1 MPHFFCRL
9 ATEEG
14 RTLSQ
19 SFFAPSHKECR
30 AHFEAEGFCV
40 LSIKKDWKRISIPSF
55 PFERKIKDKDFIM
68 FNQEFVALIKAGYPI
83 LKSIEIIVARIKNVH
98 LKEILMKVENEIR
111 AGKSLSEAFAP
122 HEKNFSTVYIAALM
136 AGERSGN
143 LASTISRF
151 IDYAKVVSKTKSRIR
166 SALTYPT
173 LLLVFSFLLLA
184 VLINFIL
191 PRFSAFYAD
200 FEAQLPG
207 ITRGLIAFS
216 LAMRGQLPL
225 LIVFIFLLFLIYF
238 QIRKREKTLV
248 LLDRFKLKIP
258 YGRFIWLESGISL
271 FCRTLSL
278 LLGGG
283 ISLLSAVGIARQAVP
298 NKFLIQ
304 RLKRLPEH
312 IKNGESL
319 SESLAKSGFF
329 PLLALDMIR
338 IGETSAN
345 LEGMLIDVAD
355 VYDERI
361 QRKIDTF
368 VTLVEPIIIIF
379 MGLIVAVMLLS
390 VYLPIF
396 NIISV
401 TR

>member
-9 ATEEG
+9 ATEDG

-55 PFERKIKDKDFIM
+55 PFERKVKDKDFIM

-258 YGRFIWLESGISL
+258 YGRSIWLESGISL

-319 SESLAKSGFF
+319 SESLTKSGFF

>member
-361 QRKIDTF
+361 QGKIDTF

>member
-9 ATEEG
+9 ATEDG

-19 SFFAPSHKECR
+19 SFFAPSYKECKS
-30 AHFEAEGFCV
+30 HFEAEGFCV
-40 LSIKKDWKRISIPSF
+40 LSVKRDWKRISVPTF

-83 LKSIEIIVARIKNVH
+83 LKGIKIIVGRIKNIH

-122 HEKNFSTVYIAALM
+122 YEKNFSKVYIAALM

-151 IDYAKVVSKTKSRIR
+151 IDYAKVISKTKSRIK

-173 LLLVFSFLLLA
+173 LLLIFSFFLLTI
-184 VLINFIL
+184 LINFIL

-207 ITRGLIAFS
+207 ITRGLISFS
-216 LAMRGQLPL
+216 TAARSHLPL
-225 LIVFIFLLFLIYF
+225 LMAFLFLLFLIYF
-238 QIRKREKTLV
+238 QIRKREKTVV

-258 YGRFIWLESGISL
+258 YGRLIWLESGISL

-283 ISLLSAVGIARQAVP
+283 ISLLSSVRISRQAVP
-298 NKFLIQ
+298 NKFMNQ
-304 RLKRLPEH
+304 RLDRLPEH

-319 SESLAKSGFF
+319 SEALTKSGVF
-329 PLLALDMIR
+329 PPLALDMIR

-345 LEGMLIDVAD
+345 LDGMLIDVAD

-361 QRKIDTF
+361 QAKIDTF
-368 VTLVEPIIIIF
+368 VSLIEPIVIIF
-379 MGLIVAVMLLS
+379 MGLIVATMLLS